1 MLLLE
6 FIVARGRQD
15 GPGAPA
21 AHDPAVPSDVVEQ
34 AARAFDSVVGAAD
47 GGLSVT
53 YSVSTALWLQQGNQ
67 TTSHK
72 PSYNNNVCVL
82 AAARCA
88 EEPSVGPCAV
98 A

>member
-21 AHDPAVPSDVVEQ
+21 AQDPAVPSDVVEQ

-53 YSVSTALWLQQGNQ
+53 YSVSAALWLQQGNQ
-67 TTSHK
+67 RTSHK
-72 PSYNNNVCVL
+72 PSYDNVCML
-82 AAARCA
+82 AAARCV
-88 EEPSVGPCAV
+88 EEPSVSPRAF